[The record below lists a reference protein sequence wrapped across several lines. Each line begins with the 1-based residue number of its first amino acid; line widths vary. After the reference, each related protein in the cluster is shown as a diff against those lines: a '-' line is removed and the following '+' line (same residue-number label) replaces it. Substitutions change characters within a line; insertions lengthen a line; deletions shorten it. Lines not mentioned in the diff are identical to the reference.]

1 MNQPDQ
7 NILRSKSLNTPLFLF
22 QWNTNNIRRKE
33 KKGFSLRQLLVC
45 VCVCVPIPCEIVF
58 RCLFVKLF
66 FSLDVGNKVFNS
78 VIIGMKHCIDTFSS
92 YRMEIQFYSEL
103 CAWQFTPDSWRKYSH
118 KKTNCVS

>member
-7 NILRSKSLNTPLFLF
+7 NILRSKSLNSPLFLF

-33 KKGFSLRQLLVC
+33 KKGISLRQLLVC
-45 VCVCVPIPCEIVF
+45 VCVCL
-58 RCLFVKLF
+58 LFVKLF

-103 CAWQFTPDSWRKYSH
+103 WAWLLKLGENILIRKLIVFHS
-118 KKTNCVS
+118 S